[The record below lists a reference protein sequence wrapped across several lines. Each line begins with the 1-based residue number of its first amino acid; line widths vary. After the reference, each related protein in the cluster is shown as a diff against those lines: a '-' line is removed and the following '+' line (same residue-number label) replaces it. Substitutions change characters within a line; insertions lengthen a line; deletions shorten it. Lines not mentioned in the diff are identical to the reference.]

1 MTFAVALNRTEIAT
15 VMPAANA
22 SAMRQVQDM
31 LAFTAPAGT
40 FLMQTQTG
48 GALGVAILLVL
59 L

>member
-1 MTFAVALNRTEIAT
+1 MAFAVALSRTGIAT

-40 FLMQTQTG
+40 FLTQTG
-48 GALGVAILLVL
+48 RALGVAILLVL